1 MFTAV
6 RKVVFFA
13 GLILSARGFQGEL
26 AGQMIRKLAW
36 LATHD
41 HLEAYAHR
49 RHRAQLGQ
57 YGAEFRVDEVP
68 NAELDSLF
76 AGREIG

>member
-1 MFTAV
+1 MLTPV

-13 GLILSARGFQGEL
+13 GLIFSASGFHGEL
-26 AGQMIRKLAW
+26 AGQMIRKPAW
-36 LATHD
+36 LTTHD
-41 HLEAYAHR
+41 HLEAYAHC
-49 RHRAQLGQ
+49 RHRAQLGR

-76 AGREIG
+76 AGLEIG